1 MDENS
6 YTHCPKCN
14 AIIKRKNLKT
24 HLRKFH
30 KTQEQQLQ
38 PKPRVLTDG
47 ERVEKIK
54 MSNYELLLKASYI
67 WNNQFLD
74 EEQIKKRGEIL
85 DELYSLVSNQTE
97 SSPESKYLK
106 MIVETLIKKPT
117 IQEYR
122 DTCEKIFITWD
133 NIEFLNNT
141 IKIKHKAHFGIKPIK
156 VSDSR
161 ESLNLIKVEYFKRVY
176 NANIYKLY
184 LKNNEVVESV
194 SPDLKKIKA
203 VIEIKLEEDQKK
215 TKKNQTNN
223 LLNERVFPKNADST
237 KIIDTIKSLPE
248 IRFQFIKT
256 AAKFLN
262 EHDRVIALDENNN
275 SNIEE
280 ALIFIYNRSKTNFIL
295 WENVNPGRGAY
306 LFEFASRNFEIELS
320 RFVTLLKG
328 PSTNKRE
335 KFFRSE
341 DNFGLEYRSK
351 TFLNHED
358 IRRFSKQI
366 KNKLLGGKAPFYD
379 FLETLEN

>member
-1 MDENS
+1 MDENLL
-6 YTHCPKCN
+6 THCPICN
-14 AIIKRKNLKT
+14 SIINKKNLKK
-24 HLRKFH
+24 HLWKVHKSR
-30 KTQEQQLQ
+30 KTQQ
-38 PKPRVLTDG
+38 PKPRVLADD
-47 ERVEKIK
+47 ERIEKIK
-54 MSNYELLLKASYI
+54 MHNYELLLKASYI
-67 WNNQFLD
+67 WNIKFLD
-74 EEQIKKRGEIL
+74 EEQKIKRGEIL
-85 DELYSLVSNQTE
+85 DELNSLVSKQIE
-97 SSPESKYLK
+97 SSPESNYLK
-106 MIVETLIKKPT
+106 MIVETLLKRPT

-122 DTCEKIFITWD
+122 DSCEKIFITWD

-141 IKIKHKAHFGIKPIK
+141 IKIKHKDHFGIKPIK

-194 SPDLKKIKA
+194 SSDLKKIKA

-215 TKKNQTNN
+215 TKKNQTSN
-223 LLNERVFPKNADST
+223 LLNERVFPKNADSYQ
-237 KIIDTIKSLPE
+237 IIDTIKSLPE
-248 IRFQFIKT
+248 IRFKFIKT

-262 EHDRVIALDENNN
+262 ENDRVIALDENNN

-280 ALIFIYNRSKTNFIL
+280 ALVFIYKRSNLNFIL

-306 LFEFASRNFEIELS
+306 LFEFTSRNFEKELS
-320 RFVTLLKG
+320 RFVTLIKG
-328 PSTNKRE
+328 PYANKRE

-358 IRRFSKQI
+358 IGRFSKQI
-366 KNKLLGGKAPFYD
+366 KNKLFWGDGS
-379 FLETLEN
+379 